1 MWAKDSQLYN
11 AFFFITLPFM
21 YNELG
26 SLSSTDTSAG
36 FSNKL
41 SNN

>member
-1 MWAKDSQLYN
+1 MGKGQLVLHHI
-11 AFFFITLPFM
+11 FSITLPFM

-26 SLSSTDTSAG
+26 SLSSTDTPAG
-36 FSNKL
+36 YSDKL